1 MKAGARQYTPE
12 GRRRM
17 SAVHPFTGVSYMSS
31 YFLIYPMTIFS
42 IWSI

>member
-1 MKAGARQYTPE
+1 MKIGARQYTPG
-12 GRRRM
+12 GRRRI
-17 SAVHPFTGVSYMSS
+17 SAILPFTGVSFISS